1 MTYNS
6 DNLKI
11 LHQGIDTLVIGILC
25 TDKSIFE
32 TKFKNFVNKVRI
44 AKESAQSIKAFG
56 EKVVKS
62 SLG

>member
-11 LHQGIDTLVIGILC
+11 LHQGIDTLVIGILY

-44 AKESAQSIKAFG
+44 AKENAQSIKAFG